1 MGMREWIEE
10 GRFVASLA
18 GYALTGDTLHQGSS
32 TWPVLGMRAE
42 VVEDPAGPVTP
53 DAAPGEGA
61 AATDPAH
68 EIAAAVVVRITMPDG
83 TRIAIDA
90 PAKKLRQAHDLA
102 LKINRASAYFTDRQ
116 RTSQD
121 PARIA

>member
-1 MGMREWIEE
+1 MREWIEE

-42 VVEDPAGPVTP
+42 VVEHPAGPVTP
-53 DAAPGEGA
+53 DAAPGEDV
-61 AATDPAH
+61 AATGPTH
-68 EIAAAVVVRITMPDG
+68 EIAADVVVRITMADG

-102 LKINRASAYFTDRQ
+102 LKINRASAYFSDRQ
-116 RTSQD
+116 RTAQD